1 MSFLKLQG
9 PNCHFRNLRGHFCKY
24 FGTKNVRNL
33 GPGGKNVILT
43 KVRGQKWNISGR
55 WSDQPWISATSSAT
69 LGPARPGAERHLVE
83 HLACDQNVP
92 YLQIAI
98 PASFLNQFRRGL
110 FLCARNHEGNKSPKA
125 ISWKRTRKFTD
136 LKMAAIGGGCDGVGP
151 DSGVVRPCSWSGF
164 GRGSEGVR
172 MVCLIPTEV
181 AGFVGFEG
189 GGGGRRWKV
198 VRGVFRRSES
208 VFAKINLGV
217 LIGESRWT

>member
-1 MSFLKLQG
+1 MVD
-9 PNCHFRNLRGHFCKY
+9 R
-24 FGTKNVRNL
+24 
-33 GPGGKNVILT
+33 
-43 KVRGQKWNISGR
+43 
-55 WSDQPWISATSSAT
+55 
-69 LGPARPGAERHLVE
+69 
-83 HLACDQNVP
+83 
-92 YLQIAI
+92 
-98 PASFLNQFRRGL
+98 
-110 FLCARNHEGNKSPKA
+110 
-125 ISWKRTRKFTD
+125 
-136 LKMAAIGGGCDGVGP
+136 GGGCDGVGP

-217 LIGESRWT
+217 LIGESR

>member
-83 HLACDQNVP
+83 HLACDQKRP
-92 YLQIAI
+92 DLQTSI
-98 PASFLNQFRRGL
+98 PASFLHQFWRGL
-110 FLCARNHEGNKSPKA
+110 FLSARNQEGYKSPKL
-125 ISWKRTRKFTD
+125 ISRKRSRKVTD
-136 LKMAAIGGGCDGVGP
+136 LKMVDRGGGCDGVGP

-172 MVCLIPTEV
+172 MVCLIPKEV
-181 AGFVGFEG
+181 AEIDGFDG
-189 GGGGRRWKV
+189 GGGGRRLFGCFPAIWI
-198 VRGVFRRSES
+198 S
-208 VFAKINLGV
+208 VC
-217 LIGESRWT
+217 